1 MGLAADFGLRRRRPQ
16 KNLSARLELNFIAPA
31 QAVAFDGAPPTKY
44 FATAFGLN
52 EARKKECV
60 TPTRCELIGDIRGG
74 QQLEKQARGII
85 AGPLGS
91 WKNTVRM

>member
-1 MGLAADFGLRRRRPQ
+1 VLC
-16 KNLSARLELNFIAPA
+16 NC
-31 QAVAFDGAPPTKY
+31 
-44 FATAFGLN
+44 FGLN